1 MSCDPLKILTPPKIS
16 TGRLKLETILYTGLS
31 FEGLVYG
38 LQKFCPLSGHG
49 PGHVMSLN
57 FLKISNNITETVQDK
72 DVVTIEKNI
81 NHICPSNIMTAND
94 LESV

>member
-1 MSCDPLKILTPPKIS
+1 
-16 TGRLKLETILYTGLS
+16 
-31 FEGLVYG
+31 
-38 LQKFCPLSGHG
+38 LSGHG